1 MKNFPGSRKPVDKS
15 PGRIAAG
22 SPSSG
27 FRRLRYLINLR
38 GFAEP
43 PGARLVRSS
52 FSLGVNPG
60 CDLGDAHLFTP
71 KCDGN
76 DAGNLNRLLALPDGY
91 RWRGRR
97 NEGGSVCL
105 CNDGTRLESSE
116 GCRRRSQLPFGNL

>member
-1 MKNFPGSRKPVDKS
+1 MDKS

-22 SPSSG
+22 SPRSG
-27 FRRLRYLINLR
+27 FRRRRHLVRND
-38 GFAEP
+38 
-43 PGARLVRSS
+43 GARPFGEEFLLFGRKPDVSADPTADI
-52 FSLGVNPG
+52 PG

-91 RWRGRR
+91 CWRGRR
-97 NEGGSVCL
+97 NEGAVCL